1 MQSENF
7 RMPAQAAS
15 NNLEQ
20 ANLLARAGRFDE
32 AVPLF
37 ESSLSGLERQ
47 NGPEAPELAEC
58 LQNLAD
64 AYQSVGRYEDS
75 LRTNW
80 RLVRI
85 GEKILG
91 RVHPDMVS
99 MLLKIAET
107 NEMMGKTEDALHIV
121 ESAIATAKQCM
132 QADNPLAVRLIE
144 RHTYLVNL
152 MRNQGA
158 MRSQYDDPSMYQVNS
173 QQVNSQQ
180 GNIQQSNGNQEQ
192 RTGNIASQQPAAS
205 NSSSEIGPPPEPQV
219 HKQVLKQVQQQ
230 IQNQLQQQAAAT
242 NSQLNA
248 INAITPA
255 NQLNPS
261 PNPVANQP
269 SNPQFNAM
277 EVSQGQL
284 GESAMQAFAREMLKD
299 MPVAPASKTG
309 FSQSAK
315 YNETSGVHF
324 PQINALEALALN
336 PALVPMPSPPQR
348 NGSHE
353 KASYGNALAQRPE
366 SQQFEQLD
374 EFEEE
379 PYTAEAIASLTN
391 RSKVNTRSNAKGR
404 RPSKS
409 EQSRIRTGRLL
420 KDFGIPFIA
429 AAVLI
434 GLVLYLFSGK
444 PVKPGAAATTKSS
457 ATVYESPDQKKQL
470 RLLGT
475 EVVIVN
481 PSGAT
486 KVPLKRIKSNWGDLI
501 SALSQSVSEKQIWMA
516 ENLSIIKSADGI
528 NYYLSTGPDSRVFE
542 KMRQLTNYAQ
552 AYFLS
557 SGEYPRTIPPGAEF
571 QFAYS
576 SPYNGKAMSIQII
589 SDRTTDK
596 DGSDMKLN
604 LEGGV
609 HLGADESSLPGA
621 IGCYGALYNE
631 NNILKCTKFFVR
643 GCNRNGRF
651 LTADNDQIFVLAAG
665 SDTVNKTVSSPEK
678 KTKVATKNNKRS
690 KKASKQRDS
699 TSAER
704 PAEKPADSSMEPA
717 AAAAEKD
724 LSAIANAKPPA
735 KPTTVYIMTDPVL
748 PLALMHHLVPVFLS
762 LIAALCFMRAR
773 MVGFD
778 IKGEEIASDSKA
790 ALIAGIIFLC
800 LTALSLFMQ
809 FSVFS

>member
-37 ESSLSGLERQ
+37 ESSLNGLERQ

-158 MRSQYDDPSMYQVNS
+158 MRSQYDDPSMYQA
-173 QQVNSQQ
+173 NSQQ
-180 GNIQQSNGNQEQ
+180 GNSQQSNDNQDPRIGNS
-192 RTGNIASQQPAAS
+192 GSQPAAANTS
-205 NSSSEIGPPPEPQV
+205 TAEIGPPPEPQV

-255 NQLNPS
+255 NQLNPA
-261 PNPVANQP
+261 PNPAVNPP
-269 SNPQFNAM
+269 SNQQFNPM

-324 PQINALEALALN
+324 PQINAQEALALN

-348 NGSHE
+348 NGINE

-429 AAVLI
+429 VIVLM
-434 GLVLYLFSGK
+434 GLVFYLFSGK
-444 PVKPGAAATTKSS
+444 PVKPGAAATTKSPS
-457 ATVYESPDQKKQL
+457 TVYESPDQKKQL

-475 EVVIVN
+475 EVVIIN

-486 KVPLKRIKSNWGDLI
+486 KVPLKRIKSNWGDLFA
-501 SALSQSVSEKQIWMA
+501 ALGQSVSEKQIWMA

-528 NYYLSTGPDSRVFE
+528 NYYLTSGPDSRVFE

-576 SPYNGKAMSIQII
+576 SPYNGKAMSLQII

-609 HLGADESSLPGA
+609 HLGADESSLPGY

-651 LTADNDQIFVLAAG
+651 LTTDNDQIFVLTAG
-665 SDTVNKTVSSPEK
+665 SESGNKTASSPEK
-678 KTKVATKNNKRS
+678 KTKVVTKNNKRS
-690 KKASKQRDS
+690 KKASKQKDS
-699 TSAER
+699 TTI
-704 PAEKPADSSMEPA
+704 EKSADSTMEPT
-717 AAAAEKD
+717 AEKD
-724 LSAIANAKPPA
+724 LSAVANAKPPE

-748 PLALMHHLVPVFLS
+748 PLALMHHLLPILLS
-762 LIAALCFMRAR
+762 LITALCFMRAR

-778 IKGEEIASDSKA
+778 IKGEEIASGSKA
-790 ALIAGIIFLC
+790 ALIAGIIFLL

>member
-1 MQSENF
+1 
-7 RMPAQAAS
+7 
-15 NNLEQ
+15 
-20 ANLLARAGRFDE
+20 
-32 AVPLF
+32 
-37 ESSLSGLERQ
+37 
-47 NGPEAPELAEC
+47 
-58 LQNLAD
+58 
-64 AYQSVGRYEDS
+64 
-75 LRTNW
+75 
-80 RLVRI
+80 
-85 GEKILG
+85 
-91 RVHPDMVS
+91 
-99 MLLKIAET
+99 
-107 NEMMGKTEDALHIV
+107 
-121 ESAIATAKQCM
+121 
-132 QADNPLAVRLIE
+132 
-144 RHTYLVNL
+144 
-152 MRNQGA
+152 
-158 MRSQYDDPSMYQVNS
+158 
-173 QQVNSQQ
+173 
-180 GNIQQSNGNQEQ
+180 
-192 RTGNIASQQPAAS
+192 
-205 NSSSEIGPPPEPQV
+205 
-219 HKQVLKQVQQQ
+219 
-230 IQNQLQQQAAAT
+230 
-242 NSQLNA
+242 
-248 INAITPA
+248 
-255 NQLNPS
+255 
-261 PNPVANQP
+261 
-269 SNPQFNAM
+269 M